1 MSFLDPFAFAFAA
14 ALPVVVVFYLLKR
27 RRTVKL
33 VSSTLLW
40 RKFLAEMQVNAPF
53 QRLRHNWLLLLQLLL
68 LALAVFALARPYF
81 SAQVTGGRLFVV
93 LLDASAS
100 MQSTDE
106 SGSRFGFARAEAAK
120 LVNAMHDNDQMLVIQ
135 AAVTPEVKLSPT
147 SEKAALRRA
156 LDALAPADSPTRL
169 ADAFKLA
176 ESSIKNHSKAEI
188 HVFSD
193 GAVPDLGEFENKAL
207 PLVFHRTGQRAD
219 NVGITSLDVRA
230 NPENAAQRAVFAN
243 VVNFSSRRMETEV
256 ELLLDDAVVDTRSL
270 LLESK
275 ASSPQV
281 FIVNQSRDG
290 VFTVRLTAKDDL
302 AADNQASVVS
312 QLPRPIKVLLVTRGN
327 RFLERALRAV
337 PQLQL
342 TLAAD
347 SATTGKGYDFVVLDD
362 VAPSVWPEVHTLA
375 IHTARPNW
383 FGPLNSVKTPPVVD
397 WKGNHPLLRFASF
410 DNVQIAETLAVAKP
424 PWAVALVE
432 SPQTPLV
439 LAGEL
444 GRQRLVW
451 IGFDTLQSTWPL
463 RVSFPIF
470 IANAAEWL
478 NPASIAAAHLSVR
491 SGDPFRLPLA
501 EPAREAQVIF
511 PDGRAHPLALETNS
525 LEVVFHDTAKQGTY
539 RLRVGANETMFCVN
553 LLDATASDT
562 TPRAELKLGKY
573 NQVEA
578 TVLQSASLE
587 IWRWFALAALAVLMW
602 EWWYYHRRTV

>member
-1 MSFLDPFAFAFAA
+1 MSFLEPFAFAFAA

-27 RRTVKL
+27 KRTVRL

-40 RKFLAEMQVNAPF
+40 RKFLAETRVNAPF
-53 QRLRHNWLLLLQLLL
+53 QRLRHNWLLLLQLLM

-106 SGSRFGFARAEAAK
+106 SPSRFGVARTEALK

-135 AAVTPEVKLSPT
+135 AAVTPEVKISPT

-156 LDALAPADSPTRL
+156 LDALAPQDSPTRL
-169 ADAFKLA
+169 TDALKLA
-176 ESSIKNHSKAEI
+176 ESAIKNHSKAEI

-193 GAVPDLGEFENKAL
+193 GAVPDLGDFENKNL
-207 PLVFHRTGQRAD
+207 PLVFHRAGQRAE
-219 NVGITSLDVRA
+219 NVGIVSLDVRA

-243 VVNFSSRRMETEV
+243 VVNFSTHARETAV
-256 ELLLDDAVVDTRSL
+256 ELLLDGAVVDTRSL
-270 LLESK
+270 VLEPK
-275 ASSPQV
+275 ASAPQV
-281 FIVNQSRDG
+281 FVTEQKRDG

-302 AADNQASVVS
+302 AVDNQASVVS
-312 QLPRPIKVLLVTRGN
+312 LLPRPVKVLLVSHGN
-327 RFLERALRAV
+327 RFLEKALRAV
-337 PQLQL
+337 PLMQL

-347 SATTGKGYDFVVLDD
+347 LTDNGKAYDFVVLDD
-362 VAPSVWPEVHTLA
+362 VTPSVWPDVNTLA
-375 IHTARPNW
+375 FHTARTNW
-383 FGPLNSVKTPPVVD
+383 FGPLNSVKTPAVVD
-397 WKGNHPLLRFASF
+397 WKGNHPLLRFAGF

-424 PWAVALVE
+424 PWAAALVE

-478 NPASIAAAHLSVR
+478 NPASIAAARLSVR
-491 SGDPFRLPLA
+491 SGDPFRLPLTEA
-501 EPAREAQVIF
+501 AREAQVIF
-511 PDGRAHPLALETNS
+511 PDGKTHPLALETNS

-539 RLRVGANETMFCVN
+539 RLRVGTNETVFCVN
-553 LLDATASDT
+553 LLDAAESDT
-562 TPRAELKLGKY
+562 APREELKLGKY
-573 NQVEA
+573 NRVEA

-587 IWRWFALAALAVLMW
+587 IWRWFALAALAVLLW